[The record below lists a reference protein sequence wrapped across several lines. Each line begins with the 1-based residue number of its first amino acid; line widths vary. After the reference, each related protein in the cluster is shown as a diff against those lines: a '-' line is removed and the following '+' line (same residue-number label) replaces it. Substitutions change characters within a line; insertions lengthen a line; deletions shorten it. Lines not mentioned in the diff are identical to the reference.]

1 MTGQRIRVLLVE
13 DDLDSARQ
21 VRALLM
27 GAGPDRYEV
36 VHVCQLRAARKI
48 LIDTAFDC
56 VLLDLSLPDSI
67 GLGGLSDLQVIAP
80 GVPVVI
86 LGEQY
91 DEQLALQ
98 AVQLGAQDFLCKNF
112 SEGALLVRSVRYAV
126 ERRRAY
132 DIAARLGRVVDASS
146 NELYIFDADSLHFL
160 QVNAGAQLN
169 IGYSMQE
176 LEGMTPLDIQFEF
189 DRMGFNQQ
197 LAPLRGGVQEKMAF
211 ETTLCRKDGSSYPVE
226 MRLQLSR
233 NGCPPVFFAVVQD
246 ITQRKEAQEQLS
258 YLANY
263 DSLTGLPNR
272 ALLQDRLE
280 QAIMDAKRRQRRVA
294 VMFVDLDRFK
304 VINNT
309 LGHDAGD
316 TLLKM
321 VTTRLTQSVRAN
333 DTVARLGG
341 DEFMVVLKDLSEADD
356 VPRVASK
363 LLASF
368 TGSFMIDGHELFV
381 TPSIGVSIF
390 PDNGSDAKTLFR
402 HADSAMYH
410 AKDSGRNRFEF
421 FAEEMNAK
429 VGKRLALDTALR
441 VALERDE
448 FLLHYQP
455 QVDLRSGRIVAAEAL
470 VRWNHPQRGLV
481 PPDEFIPLAE
491 ETGLIVPLGEWVL
504 RNACRQLKQWHTHGF
519 AECRMAVNLSAR
531 QFRDDNIGDM
541 VQRVLTETELE
552 PKFLELEITESLLL
566 KSNISGMDLI
576 LAQLRMQG
584 LTLSMDDFGTGYS
597 SLSYLHRYP
606 FTILKIDKSFVRD
619 ISAGSN
625 AAAIVRAVI
634 AMAHNLGMRV
644 VAEGVEL
651 DEQLIFLTEH
661 RCDAM
666 QGFLFSKPVSA
677 DAFEALMREGT
688 RLREL
693 FSNDTAAKRN
703 TC

>member
-1 MTGQRIRVLLVE
+1 MTAEKICVLLVE
-13 DDLDSARQ
+13 SDQASARQ
-21 VRALLM
+21 VRAVLTD
-27 GAGPDRYEV
+27 AGPDHYEV
-36 VHVCQLRAARKI
+36 VHACQLREARKF

-56 VLLDLSLPDSI
+56 VLLDISTPEVI
-67 GLGGLSDLQVIAP
+67 GLGGLSDLRAISP
-80 GVPVVI
+80 GVPVVV
-86 LGEQY
+86 LCEQY

-98 AVQLGAQDFLCKNF
+98 AVQLGAQDFLCKHF
-112 SEGALLVRSVRYAV
+112 SESASLARSVRYAV
-126 ERRRAY
+126 ERRRAH
-132 DIAARLGRVVDASS
+132 DVAARLGRVVDASS

-160 QVNAGAQLN
+160 QVNSSARSNL
-169 IGYSMQE
+169 GYTMQE
-176 LEGMTPLDIQFEF
+176 LGGMSLLDIQFEF
-189 DRMGFNQQ
+189 DHMGFNQL
-197 LAPLRGGVQEKMAF
+197 LAPLRSGEQEKMAI

-233 NGCPPVFFAVVQD
+233 NEHPPVFFAVVQD
-246 ITQRKEAQEQLS
+246 ITERKETQAQLS

-263 DSLTGLPNR
+263 DALTGLPNR
-272 ALLQDRLE
+272 TLLQDRLE
-280 QAIMDAKRRQRRVA
+280 QAIKDAKRRQRRVA
-294 VMFVDLDRFK
+294 VMFIDLDRFK

-316 TLLKM
+316 SLLKM

-363 LLASF
+363 LLAGFSR
-368 TGSFMIDGHELFV
+368 SFMLDEHELFV

-390 PDNGSDAKTLFR
+390 PDNGADAKTLFR

-421 FAEEMNAK
+421 FDEEMGSK
-429 VGKRLALDTALR
+429 IGKHLALDTALR

-455 QVDLRSGRIVAAEAL
+455 QVDLRTGRIVAAEAL

-504 RNACRQLKQWHTHGF
+504 RSACRQLKQWHMNGF
-519 AECRMAVNLSAR
+519 PECRMAVNLSAR

-541 VQRVLTETELE
+541 VQRVLAETELE

-566 KSNISGMDLI
+566 KSNISSMDLI
-576 LAQLRMQG
+576 LAQLRKQG

-651 DEQLIFLTEH
+651 DEQLTFLTEYH
-661 RCDAM
+661 CDAM

-677 DAFEALMREGT
+677 DAFEALMREGI
-688 RLREL
+688 RIREL
-693 FSNDTAAKRN
+693 FQEDTAEKRN
-703 TC
+703 AG